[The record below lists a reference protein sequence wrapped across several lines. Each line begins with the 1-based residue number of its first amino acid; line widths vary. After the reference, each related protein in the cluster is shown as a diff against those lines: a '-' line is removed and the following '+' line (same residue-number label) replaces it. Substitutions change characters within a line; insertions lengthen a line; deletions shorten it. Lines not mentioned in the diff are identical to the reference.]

1 MTGST
6 RTALTL
12 TGAFRYFHAVLV
24 RNTGKRVPSANGE
37 ATSQL
42 PPKASQ
48 THGSSITSTSQS
60 QSSHQLSKPRQ
71 PSSST
76 RPSAQHGSS
85 SHAGNKRNS
94 LNGPID
100 HQHAIR
106 SADSSSL
113 LNDRQATP
121 NSSQHQHRNST
132 EGARDGSII
141 PSSSGGVPSTPSGPK
156 SRSSL
161 PRATG
166 RTSSVPNGHASHH
179 GGRES
184 HGGIDNLASPQQN
197 VPPQRSSSTGMHAQR
212 SASTGAA
219 LLAREDTGAS
229 SASHGLGGQDMDGAL
244 HQSTGA
250 TSAHAKSSNSQQV
263 NTSSTID
270 SMQAAAPAK
279 PPAASSSAVDVE
291 KAHAAALAN
300 LGLPYVLEGGPRRHT
315 EVRVFDINT
324 DGPPKGIPR
333 EWEEGLL
340 EGRKRPPGAPAHV
353 SAGPQRVQDGGSGR
367 EHSKGDQQGGEMRT
381 DDVRMAAQSAAEAS
395 VEQAKRRAA
404 AKAKVPLPASALFVH
419 PAQQFV

>member
-1 MTGST
+1 M
-6 RTALTL
+6 
-12 TGAFRYFHAVLV
+12 
-24 RNTGKRVPSANGE
+24 PSANGE

-42 PPKASQ
+42 PPKASH

-60 QSSHQLSKPRQ
+60 QSQSSHQLSKHRQ
-71 PSSST
+71 PTSST
-76 RPSAQHGSS
+76 RPSAQHGTSA
-85 SHAGNKRNS
+85 HAGNKRSS

-100 HQHAIR
+100 HQHVVR

-113 LNDRQATP
+113 LNDRHATP
-121 NSSQHQHRNST
+121 HAMHHAQRSST

-141 PSSSGGVPSTPSGPK
+141 PSPSGGTQSTPTAAKSRAERPSTSGSGVP
-156 SRSSL
+156 RS
-161 PRATG
+161 TG
-166 RTSSVPNGHASHH
+166 RTSSVPNGHASQSHH

-184 HGGIDNLASPQQN
+184 HGGIDNLASPQSHA
-197 VPPQRSSSTGMHAQR
+197 PQRSSSTGMHAQR

-219 LLAREDTGAS
+219 LLAREDAGAGFAAGS
-229 SASHGLGGQDMDGAL
+229 NAGGGKDMDGAL

-270 SMQAAAPAK
+270 SMLAAGQQQQAAAPAK
-279 PPAASSSAVDVE
+279 QTAASSSATDVE

-300 LGLPYVLEGGPRRHT
+300 LGLPYVLDGGPRRHT

-340 EGRKRPPGAPAHV
+340 EGRKRPPGTPVSNA

-367 EHSKGDQQGGEMRT
+367 DHSKGVQLGGEART

-404 AKAKVPLPASALFVH
+404 AKAKVLLPATVPLVQ
-419 PAQQFV
+419 PA